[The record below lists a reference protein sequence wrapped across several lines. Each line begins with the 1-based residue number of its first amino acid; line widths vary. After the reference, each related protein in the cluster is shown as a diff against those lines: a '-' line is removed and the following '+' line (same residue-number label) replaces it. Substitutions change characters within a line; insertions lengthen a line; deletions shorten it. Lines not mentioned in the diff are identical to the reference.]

1 MVTAIGNGLWLHT
14 AWADNAQGSDGFS
27 LTFVE
32 GKAYVGTFTNDNAA
46 EEQSAVMYTWAKL
59 NSEDSEEAQ
68 TQSEEVTTVTKR
80 RVADHASEIE
90 NQMIDQDSIADGISD
105 TVNYFFYDNDGAHVS
120 TVEGDATTG
129 NNVLINANGMD
140 IRNGTDVMASFGSS
154 AVILGESGE
163 SQVVVNPSDIIMRD
177 VSGSEMVIHNNNGAF
192 TLDFGGN
199 FETFLSVSNAFMSL
213 STIDREA
220 VSHPQINLTA
230 TDLSINEQSMGID
243 IDGDSVR
250 INSDGS
256 DFFTFNHDGSWTQKI
271 SMVTVFRTFTAQSA
285 GARSYFQ
292 VSWGSDLGTTPFSVI
307 VHTGSVSALAGAQFT
322 PVNVS
327 STGAYINY
335 YCPAAT
341 QQATLTI
348 RAYYYE

>member
-1 MVTAIGNGLWLHT
+1 MVTAIANGLWLHT
-14 AWADNAQGSDGFS
+14 AWADSADGSDGFS
-27 LTFVE
+27 TTYE
-32 GKAYVGTFTNDNAA
+32 DGKAYVGTFTNDNATEA
-46 EEQSAVMYTWAKL
+46 NSAVLYTWAKL
-59 NSEDSEEAQ
+59 STEDDAETQ
-68 TQSEEVTTVTKR
+68 TQTEEVTTVTKR

-105 TVNYFFYDNDGAHVS
+105 TVNYFFADNDGAHVS

-140 IRNGTDVMASFGSS
+140 IRSGTDVMATFGSN

-192 TLDFGGN
+192 TLDFGGE
-199 FETFLSVSNAFMSL
+199 FETFLSVTNALL
-213 STIDREA
+213 SIHTTDNDG
-220 VSHPQINLTA
+220 VYYPQISLEAIDKTY
-230 TDLSINEQSMGID
+230 TEKSMGID
-243 IDGDSVR
+243 ITGDGIS
-250 INSDGS
+250 ITSDGTAIFS
-256 DFFTFNHDGSWTQKI
+256 FNHDGSWTQI
-271 SMVTVFRTFTAQSA
+271 IRMVTVSRTFTAQSA

-292 VSWGSDLGTTPFSVI
+292 VSWGGDLGATPFSVI
-307 VHTGSVSALAGAQFT
+307 VHTSSVSALAGAQFT
-322 PVNVS
+322 PINVS

>member
-14 AWADNAQGSDGFS
+14 AWADSADGSEGFS
-27 LTFVE
+27 LTFSD
-32 GKAYVGTFTNDNAA
+32 GKAYVGTFTNDNATEA
-46 EEQSAVMYTWAKL
+46 NSAVLYTWTKL
-59 NSEDSEEAQ
+59 STEDDAETQ
-68 TQSEEVTTVTKR
+68 TQTEEVTTVTKR

-105 TVNYFFYDNDGAHVS
+105 TVNYFFYDNEGAHVS

-140 IRNGTDVMASFGSS
+140 IRSGTDVMATFGSN

-177 VSGSEMVIHNNNGAF
+177 VSGSEMVIHNNNGGF
-192 TLDFGGN
+192 TLDFGGD
-199 FETFLSVSNAFMSL
+199 FETFLSVAGSLLSL
-213 STIDREA
+213 STTDNQA
-220 VSHPQINLTA
+220 LSYPQISLEV
-230 TDLSINEQSMGID
+230 TDQTYTTQSMGIN
-243 IDGDSVR
+243 ITGDSVS
-250 INSDGS
+250 ITSEGS
-256 DFFTFNHDGSWTQKI
+256 SIFSFNHDGSWTQKLH
-271 SMVTVFRTFTAQSA
+271 MVTVSRTFTAQAA
-285 GARSYFQ
+285 GALSYFQ
-292 VSWGSDLGTTPFSVI
+292 VSWGRDLGTTPFSVI
-307 VHTGSVSALAGAQFT
+307 VHTGSVAALAGAQFT
-322 PVNVS
+322 PINVS

>member
-32 GKAYVGTFTNDNAA
+32 GKAYVGTFTNDNAT

-59 NSEDSEEAQ
+59 SSEDSEETQ
-68 TQSEEVTTVTKR
+68 TQTEEVPTVTKR

-90 NQMIDQDSIADGISD
+90 NQMIDQDSIADGIGD

-140 IRNGTDVMASFGSS
+140 VRSGTDVMASFGSN

-163 SQVVVNPSDIIMRD
+163 SQVVVNPTDIIMRD
-177 VSGSEMVIHNNNGAF
+177 SSGSEMVIHNNNGAY

-199 FETFLSVSNAFMSL
+199 FETFMSVSGSFL
-213 STIDREA
+213 SFSTTDDDMIN
-220 VSHPQINLTA
+220 HPQIVLEAIDKTY
-230 TDLSINEQSMGID
+230 TEKSMSVS
-243 IDGDSVR
+243 IDGDGVS
-250 INSDGS
+250 INSDS
-256 DFFTFNHDGSWTQKI
+256 SPFFSFNHDGSWTQKLH
-271 SMVTVFRTFTAQSA
+271 MVTVSRTFTAQSA
-285 GARSYFQ
+285 GARSYFK
-292 VSWGSDLGTTPFSVI
+292 VSWGSDLGATPFSVI
-307 VHTGSVSALAGAQFT
+307 VHTGSVAALAGAQFT
-322 PVNVS
+322 PINVS

>member
-14 AWADNAQGSDGFS
+14 AWADSADGSEGFS
-27 LTFVE
+27 LTFSE
-32 GKAYVGTFTNDNAA
+32 GKAYVGTFTNDNATEA
-46 EEQSAVMYTWAKL
+46 NSAVLYTWTKL
-59 NSEDSEEAQ
+59 STEDDAETQ
-68 TQSEEVTTVTKR
+68 TQTEEVTTATKR

-90 NQMIDQDSIADGISD
+90 NQMIDQDSIADGIND
-105 TVNYFFYDNDGAHVS
+105 TVNYFFADNDGAHVS

-129 NNVLINANGMD
+129 NNVLINSTGMD
-140 IRNGTDVMASFGSS
+140 IRNGTDVMASFGSN

-163 SQVVVNPSDIIMRD
+163 SQVVVNPTDIIMRD

-199 FETFLSVSNAFMSL
+199 FETFLSVAGSL
-213 STIDREA
+213 LSFSTTDTEA

-230 TDLSINEQSMGID
+230 TDMSINEQSMGIN

-250 INSDGS
+250 INSDGTTIFS
-256 DFFTFNHDGSWTQKI
+256 FNHDGGWTQKI
-271 SMVTVFRTFTAQSA
+271 HLVTVSHTFAAQSA
-285 GARSYFQ
+285 GARSQFQ
-292 VSWGSDLGTTPFSVI
+292 VSWGSTLDHAPFSVI
-307 VHTGSVSALAGAQFT
+307 VHSASVGYLEGAQFT
-322 PVNVS
+322 PINVS
-327 STGAYINY
+327 TTGAYINY

-341 QQATLTI
+341 RQATLII

>member
-14 AWADNAQGSDGFS
+14 AWADNAQGSVGFS

-32 GKAYVGTFTNDNAA
+32 GKAYVGTFTNDNAT

-59 NSEDSEEAQ
+59 NSEDSEETQ
-68 TQSEEVTTVTKR
+68 TQTEEVQTVTKR

-90 NQMIDQDSIADGISD
+90 NQMIDQDSIADGIGD

-140 IRNGTDVMASFGSS
+140 IRSGTDVMATFGSN

-192 TLDFGGN
+192 TLDFGGE
-199 FETFLSVSNAFMSL
+199 FETFLSATNALFSIH
-213 STIDREA
+213 TTDNDG
-220 VSHPQINLTA
+220 VYYPQISLEAIDKTY
-230 TDLSINEQSMGID
+230 TEKSMGID
-243 IDGDSVR
+243 ITGDSVSVT
-250 INSDGS
+250 SDGS
-256 DFFTFNHDGSWTQKI
+256 DIFTFNHDGSWTQKI
-271 SMVTVFRTFTAQSA
+271 SMVTVSRTFTAQSA

-292 VSWGSDLGTTPFSVI
+292 VSWGGDLGTTPFSVI
-307 VHTGSVSALAGAQFT
+307 VHTGSVAALAGAQFT

>member
-14 AWADNAQGSDGFS
+14 AWADSAQGSDGFS
-27 LTFVE
+27 LTFSE

-59 NSEDSEEAQ
+59 NSEDSEETQ
-68 TQSEEVTTVTKR
+68 TQTEEVPTVTKR

-90 NQMIDQDSIADGISD
+90 NQMIDQDSIADGIGD

-140 IRNGTDVMASFGSS
+140 IRSGTDVMASFGSS

-177 VSGSEMVIHNNNGAF
+177 VSGSEMVIHNNNGAY

-213 STIDREA
+213 QTIDREA
-220 VSHPQINLTA
+220 VSHPQINLKA

-250 INSDGS
+250 ITNDDTTMFS
-256 DFFTFNHDGSWTQKI
+256 FNHDGSWTQKLH
-271 SMVTVFRTFTAQSA
+271 MVTVSRTFTAQSA

-292 VSWGSDLGTTPFSVI
+292 VSWGSDLGATPFSVI
-307 VHTGSVSALAGAQFT
+307 VHTSSVAALSGAQFT
-322 PVNVS
+322 PINVS

-341 QQATLTI
+341 QQATLII

>member
-14 AWADNAQGSDGFS
+14 AWADSAQGSDGFS

-32 GKAYVGTFTNDNAA
+32 GKAYVGTFTNGNAT

-59 NSEDSEEAQ
+59 STEDDAETQ
-68 TQSEEVTTVTKR
+68 TQTEEVTTATKR

-105 TVNYFFYDNDGAHVS
+105 TVNYFFADADGAHVS

-129 NNVLINANGMD
+129 NNVLINATGMD
-140 IRNGTDVMASFGSS
+140 IRSGTDVMASFGSN

-163 SQVVVNPSDIIMRD
+163 SQVVVNPSDIILRD

-199 FETFLSVSNAFMSL
+199 FETFLSVSSAFMSL
-213 STIDREA
+213 QTIDREA
-220 VSHPQINLTA
+220 VSHPQINLKA
-230 TDLSINEQSMGID
+230 TDLSINEQSMGIN

-250 INSDGS
+250 ITNDDTTMFS
-256 DFFTFNHDGSWTQKI
+256 FNHDGSWTQKLH
-271 SMVTVFRTFTAQSA
+271 MVTVSRTFTAQSA

-292 VSWGSDLGTTPFSVI
+292 VSWGSDLGATPFSVI
-307 VHTGSVSALAGAQFT
+307 IHTGSVSALAGAQFT

>member
-14 AWADNAQGSDGFS
+14 AWADNAQGSVGFS

-32 GKAYVGTFTNDNAA
+32 GKAYVGTFTNDNAT

-59 NSEDSEEAQ
+59 NSEDSEETQ
-68 TQSEEVTTVTKR
+68 TQTEEVQTVTKR

-140 IRNGTDVMASFGSS
+140 IRSGTDVMASFGSS

-199 FETFLSVSNAFMSL
+199 FETILSVSNAYMSL
-213 STIDREA
+213 QTIDREA
-220 VSHPQINLTA
+220 VSHPQINLKA

-250 INSDGS
+250 ITNDDTTMFS
-256 DFFTFNHDGSWTQKI
+256 FNHDGSWTQKLH
-271 SMVTVFRTFTAQSA
+271 MVTVSRTFTAQSA

-307 VHTGSVSALAGAQFT
+307 VHTSSVAALAGAQFT
-322 PVNVS
+322 PINVS

>member
-14 AWADNAQGSDGFS
+14 AWADNAQGSVGFS

-32 GKAYVGTFTNDNAA
+32 GKAYVGTFTNDNAT

-59 NSEDSEEAQ
+59 STEDDAETQ
-68 TQSEEVTTVTKR
+68 TQTEEVTTVTKR

-90 NQMIDQDSIADGISD
+90 NQMIDQDSIADGIGD

-140 IRNGTDVMASFGSS
+140 IRSGTDVMASFGSN

-199 FETFLSVSNAFMSL
+199 FETFLSVSSALVKLYTTDSQALYYPEISF
-213 STIDREA
+213 EA
-220 VSHPQINLTA
+220 VDKTY
-230 TDLSINEQSMGID
+230 TEKKMGID
-243 IDGDSVR
+243 INGDSVS
-250 INSDGS
+250 ITSDGS
-256 DFFTFNHDGSWTQKI
+256 DIFSFNHDGSWTQKLQ
-271 SMVTVFRTFTAQSA
+271 MVTVSRTFTAQSA

-292 VSWGSDLGTTPFSVI
+292 VSWGSDLGATPFSII
-307 VHTGSVSALAGAQFT
+307 VHTSSVAALAGAQFT
-322 PVNVS
+322 PINVS
-327 STGAYINY
+327 ATGAYINY